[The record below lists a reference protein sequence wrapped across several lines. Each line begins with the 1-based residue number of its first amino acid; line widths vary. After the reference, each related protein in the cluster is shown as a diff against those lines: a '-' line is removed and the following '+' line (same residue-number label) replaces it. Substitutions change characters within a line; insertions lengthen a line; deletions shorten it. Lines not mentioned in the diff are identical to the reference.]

1 LNISIYIQFIT
12 QFYEQN
18 NMQPLNLPTYSF
30 NIKSEDNRK
39 YIFDEVRR
47 KYLLLTPEEWVRQ
60 NFIKYLINEKNYPRQ
75 LISIEMEF
83 KIRKLV
89 KRCDIV
95 VFNKSGKPNLIVECK
110 SPSIIISQVAFD
122 QISLYNRN
130 LNVDYLIVTNGL
142 KHYCCRYNKQAGSFS
157 FTGEI
162 PEYGDL

>member
-1 LNISIYIQFIT
+1 
-12 QFYEQN
+12 
-18 NMQPLNLPTYSF
+18 MQPLNLPTYSF
-30 NIKSEDNRK
+30 KIKSEDNRK
-39 YIFDEVRR
+39 YIFDEIRK

-60 NFIKYLINEKNYPRQ
+60 NFIKYLIREMNYPQQ

-83 KIRKLV
+83 KIKKLV

-110 SPSIIISQVAFD
+110 SPSIIISQEVFD
-122 QISLYNRN
+122 QISLYNRY

-142 KHYCCRYNKQAGSFS
+142 KHYCCIFNKQTGDYS

-162 PEYGDL
+162 PGYCDL